1 MLDPNELRH
10 PKPFTP
16 PHGARA
22 DIPARSWVD
31 ALLPRP
37 ARPFARLARL
47 DRPIGT
53 WLLVLPG
60 WWALAMAGF
69 GVMGMK
75 LMFLFLAG
83 AMVMRGAGCTY
94 NDIVDRDIDARVAR
108 TATRPLPAGEVSV
121 RAAWFF
127 LAAQLAVGLL
137 ILLQL
142 NRPAIIWGAASL
154 LLIASYPF
162 MKRITYWPQLWL
174 GLTFNWGVLV
184 GWVAQRGQFETA
196 ALPLYVAGVF
206 WTLGYDTI
214 YAHQDREDDALA
226 GVKSSA
232 LALGRMTKP
241 FVAVV
246 YAIAF
251 TLIAYTSS
259 RIITPSVPSMVLL
272 AAAGLHLVWQVRT
285 LNINDPANCLTR
297 FKSNRD
303 FGLLVLG
310 SILLQRF

>member
-1 MLDPNELRH
+1 MLDPNEILNQAQLA
-10 PKPFTP
+10 P
-16 PHGARA
+16 RA
-22 DIPARSWVD
+22 KIDIPRRSWID
-31 ALLPRP
+31 ALLPKR

-53 WLLVLPG
+53 WLLLLPG

-69 GVMGMK
+69 GVMGTK
-75 LMFLFLAG
+75 LMFLFLVG
-83 AMVMRGAGCTY
+83 AVVMRGAGCTY

-108 TATRPLPAGEVSV
+108 TATRPLPAGEVTLTG
-121 RAAWFF
+121 AWIF
-127 LAAQLAVGLL
+127 LGLQLAIGLL
-137 ILLQL
+137 VLLQL

-154 LLIASYPF
+154 LLVASYPF

-174 GLTFNWGVLV
+174 GLTFNWGALV

-196 ALPLYVAGVF
+196 VLPLYVAGIF

-241 FVAVV
+241 FVALF

-251 TLIAYTSS
+251 TLIAYASA
-259 RIITPSVPSMVLL
+259 RIITPNAYGLAFL
-272 AAAGLHLVWQVRT
+272 AAAGLHLVWQVAT
-285 LNINDPANCLTR
+285 LNINDPANCLVR

-310 SILLQRF
+310 SILAQRF